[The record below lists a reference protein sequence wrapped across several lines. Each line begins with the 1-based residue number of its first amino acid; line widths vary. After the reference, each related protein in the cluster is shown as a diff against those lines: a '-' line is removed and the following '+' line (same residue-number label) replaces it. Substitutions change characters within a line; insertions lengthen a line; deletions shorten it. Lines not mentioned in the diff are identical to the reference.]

1 MGVDIQFCIAMSDPE
16 KSNFNE
22 IIHKIIKKSLF
33 TERQIEI
40 ILKQKGVLDREFG
53 CSKGAYFRQVAQ
65 SRGKLEGLY
74 YSIILLEAY
83 NVIFSNNEDVTRLVD
98 VISRLKDLESVPIN
112 QEQIASTI
120 ETAVRKMAVM

>member
-1 MGVDIQFCIAMSDPE
+1 MSE
-16 KSNFNE
+16 YKESKFNE
-22 IIHKIIKKSLF
+22 IIHKIIEKSLF

-40 ILKQKGVLDREFG
+40 ILKQKGTLDREFG

-83 NVIFSNNEDVTRLVD
+83 DVIFPVTRLVD
-98 VISRLKDLESVPIN
+98 VISRLKDLESVPVN
-112 QEQIASTI
+112 QEQIMDTI
-120 ETAVRKMAVM
+120 ETAVRKMAVL

>member
-1 MGVDIQFCIAMSDPE
+1 MSE
-16 KSNFNE
+16 YEESNFNE
-22 IIHKIIKKSLF
+22 IIRKIIKKSLF

-83 NVIFSNNEDVTRLVD
+83 DVIFPSDEDVTRLVD
-98 VISRLKDLESVPIN
+98 VISRLKDLEVVPVN
-112 QEQIASTI
+112 QEQIMSTI
-120 ETAVRKMAVM
+120 ETAVRKMAVL

>member
-1 MGVDIQFCIAMSDPE
+1 MSDPD

-22 IIHKIIKKSLF
+22 IIRKIIKKSLF

-40 ILKQKGVLDREFG
+40 ILKQKDMLDTEFG

-83 NVIFSNNEDVTRLVD
+83 NVIFPGDGDITRLVD
-98 VISRLKDLESVPIN
+98 VISRLKDLESVPVN
-112 QEQIASTI
+112 QEQIMDTI
-120 ETAVRKMAVM
+120 ETAVRKIAVL

>member
-1 MGVDIQFCIAMSDPE
+1 MSEDE

-22 IIHKIIKKSLF
+22 IISQIMKKSLF

-40 ILKQKGVLDREFG
+40 ILKQKGILDTEFR

-65 SRGKLEGLY
+65 SRRKVEALY

-83 NVIFSNNEDVTRLVD
+83 GVIFPNDDDVTRLVD
-98 VISRLKDLESVPIN
+98 VISRLKDLGDIPAN
-112 QEQIASTI
+112 HEQITSTI
-120 ETAVRKMAVM
+120 ETAVRKMAVL

>member
-1 MGVDIQFCIAMSDPE
+1 MSEDE

-22 IIHKIIKKSLF
+22 IISKIMKKSLF

-40 ILKQKGVLDREFG
+40 ILKQKGVLGAEFG

-65 SRGKLEGLY
+65 SRRKLEALY

-83 NVIFSNNEDVTRLVD
+83 DVIFPNDNDVTRLVD
-98 VISRLKDLESVPIN
+98 VISRLKDLEAVPTN
-112 QEQIASTI
+112 HEQITSTI
-120 ETAVRKMAVM
+120 ETTVRKMAVL

>member
-1 MGVDIQFCIAMSDPE
+1 MSEDK

-22 IIHKIIKKSLF
+22 IISKIMKKSLF

-40 ILKQKGVLDREFG
+40 ILKQKGTLDARFG

-65 SRGKLEGLY
+65 SRRKLEGLY

-83 NVIFSNNEDVTRLVD
+83 DVIFPNDSDVTRLVD
-98 VISRLKDLESVPIN
+98 VISRLKDLESMPAN
-112 QEQIASTI
+112 QEQIVSTI
-120 ETAVRKMAVM
+120 ETAVRKMAVL

>member
-1 MGVDIQFCIAMSDPE
+1 MGLDIQICIAMREHE

-22 IIHKIIKKSLF
+22 IIRKIIEKSLF

-40 ILKQKGVLDREFG
+40 ILKQKGMLDVEFS

-65 SRGKLEGLY
+65 SRGQLEGLY

-83 NVIFSNNEDVTRLVD
+83 DVIFPNDGDITRLVD
-98 VISRLKDLESVPIN
+98 VISRLKDLESVPVN
-112 QEQIASTI
+112 QEQITSTI
-120 ETAVRKMAVM
+120 ETAVRKMAVL

>member
-1 MGVDIQFCIAMSDPE
+1 MSEDK

-22 IIHKIIKKSLF
+22 IISKIMKKSLF

-40 ILKQKGVLDREFG
+40 ILKQKGTLDAQFG

-65 SRGKLEGLY
+65 SRRKLEGLY

-83 NVIFSNNEDVTRLVD
+83 DVIFPNDSDVTRLVD
-98 VISRLKDLESVPIN
+98 VISRLKDLESMPTN
-112 QEQIASTI
+112 QEQITNTI
-120 ETAVRKMAVM
+120 ETAVRKMAVL

>member
-1 MGVDIQFCIAMSDPE
+1 MSEDK

-22 IIHKIIKKSLF
+22 IISKIMKKSLF

-40 ILKQKGVLDREFG
+40 ILKQKGTLDAQFG

-65 SRGKLEGLY
+65 SRRKLEGLY

-83 NVIFSNNEDVTRLVD
+83 DVIFPNDSDVTRLVD
-98 VISRLKDLESVPIN
+98 VISRLKDLESMPAN
-112 QEQIASTI
+112 QEQIVSTI
-120 ETAVRKMAVM
+120 ETAVRKMAVLWFDCDAN

>member
-1 MGVDIQFCIAMSDPE
+1 MCVDIQFCIAMSDPE

-22 IIHKIIKKSLF
+22 IISKIMKKSLF

-40 ILKQKGVLDREFG
+40 ILKQKGMLDVEFS

-65 SRGKLEGLY
+65 SRRKLEGLY

-83 NVIFSNNEDVTRLVD
+83 DVIFPNDGDITRLVD
-98 VISRLKDLESVPIN
+98 VISRLKDLESVPVN
-112 QEQIASTI
+112 QEQITSTI
-120 ETAVRKMAVM
+120 ETAVRKMAVL

>member
-1 MGVDIQFCIAMSDPE
+1 MSEHE

-22 IIHKIIKKSLF
+22 IIRKIMKKSLF

-40 ILKQKGVLDREFG
+40 ILKQKDVLRVEFG

-65 SRGKLEGLY
+65 SRRKLEGLY

-83 NVIFSNNEDVTRLVD
+83 DVIFPNDNDVTRLVD
-98 VISRLKDLESVPIN
+98 VISRLKDLESVPAN
-112 QEQIASTI
+112 QEQIMSTI
-120 ETAVRKMAVM
+120 ETAVRKMAVL

>member
-1 MGVDIQFCIAMSDPE
+1 MSEYE

-22 IIHKIIKKSLF
+22 IIRKIMKKSLF

-40 ILKQKGVLDREFG
+40 ILKQKDVLRVEFG

-65 SRGKLEGLY
+65 SRRKLEGLY

-83 NVIFSNNEDVTRLVD
+83 DVIFPNDDDVTRLVG
-98 VISRLKDLESVPIN
+98 VISRLKDLKSVPAN
-112 QEQIASTI
+112 QEQIMSTI
-120 ETAVRKMAVM
+120 ETAVRKMAVL